1 VSDTALAAGQYG
13 HCRPWARQASETGS
27 PPTALLAYLH
37 RDANSCIASFI
48 GGLTVTTRNAID
60 GVADLI
66 IGEAAVV
73 LDFSRVDL
81 VDIGGARAAARM
93 IRAILLGGS
102 HLQITEPMRPESRA
116 FLLERSVGV
125 LFPFSDDRSSL
136 P

>member
-1 VSDTALAAGQYG
+1 M
-13 HCRPWARQASETGS
+13 
-27 PPTALLAYLH
+27 AYLH

-48 GGLTVTTRNAID
+48 GGLTVTTRNTID
-60 GVADLI
+60 GIADLI
-66 IGEAAVV
+66 SGEAAVV

-102 HLQITEPMRPESRA
+102 HLQITEPTRPESRA
-116 FLLERSVGV
+116 FLLERSVGD